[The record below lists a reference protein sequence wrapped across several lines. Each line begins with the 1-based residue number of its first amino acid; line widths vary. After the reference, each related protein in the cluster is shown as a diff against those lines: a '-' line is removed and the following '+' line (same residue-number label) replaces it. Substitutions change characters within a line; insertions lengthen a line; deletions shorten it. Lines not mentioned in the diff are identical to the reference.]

1 MLVLVTGCTGRIGPS
16 VLKDLASSGYNIR
29 GLLEPGCQVPDGAR
43 DYLDQIQYGDIRNA
57 EDWRKALEDVDAVV
71 HLAAISA
78 DVPGVFDTN
87 VASTRAM
94 TQICHEVGVRSIVYA
109 SSSCVLGQCDRQGNP
124 PFELEFLPVDETHPL
139 NPNPR
144 KEGVGLAS

>member
-78 DVPGVFDTN
+78 DVPGVFDTCYDPDL
-87 VASTRAM
+87 S
-94 TQICHEVGVRSIVYA
+94 RSRGALY
-109 SSSCVLGQCDRQGNP
+109 SL
-124 PFELEFLPVDETHPL
+124 
-139 NPNPR
+139 R
-144 KEGVGLAS
+144 KLQLRSWTV